1 MLKKLGAALVLLTVL
16 LATPVRAAAPE
27 EVLTGWYNL
36 LLNLVRHTATYS
48 PPVAARAFA
57 YFGIT
62 AYEATA
68 SGNPKLHSFVG
79 QLYALKSLPQRDK
92 SKKYDEAVVL
102 NAAMDA
108 AIHDFFSNTGP
119 SGQQAMSAHS
129 AKLKVEVAQGVPK
142 DVVARSEAYGKALE
156 QAILK
161 WSKLDGGAVVVNL
174 GFPPIYEVSKLP
186 GHWVPT
192 NMLQIQQHP
201 LLPLWGK
208 NHPLAMPQSTTCALE
223 ALPAYSEDPNSEFY
237 KQAKEVYDTWKGLTP
252 EQTTIA
258 RFWSDDPGLSWTP
271 PGHWV
276 GIVLNIMDEKKLDG
290 AHAVDALARV
300 GIAIND
306 GFIGCWSD
314 KYVYDSIRPITYIK
328 KHIDPKFEPILITPP
343 FPEYP
348 SGHSSQTGAAA
359 EALTAVFGD
368 KFAFDDHTHE
378 RDGLGVRHFNSFWEA
393 AREAGISR
401 MYGGIHFRAAI
412 DNGLQQGQCV
422 GQYVVKLVTFQ

>member
-1 MLKKLGAALVLLTVL
+1 MRKLVCIFSAAVLL
-16 LATPVRAAAPE
+16 LATPVRAAEPE
-27 EVLTGWYNL
+27 AVLSGWYNL

-57 YFGIT
+57 YVGIT
-62 AYEATA
+62 SYEATA
-68 SGNPKLHSFVG
+68 SGNPHLKSLVG
-79 QLYALKSLPQRDK
+79 QLHELKSLPQREK
-92 SKKYDEAVVL
+92 GKTYDEAVVL
-102 NAAMDA
+102 NAALEASMQ
-108 AIHDFFSNTGP
+108 DFFSNTGP
-119 SGQQAMSAHS
+119 SGQQALKAHS
-129 AKLKVEVAQGVPK
+129 VKLKAELSKGVAK
-142 DVVARSEAYGKALE
+142 DVFARSDAYGRALE
-156 QAILK
+156 KAILT
-161 WSKLDGGAVVVNL
+161 WSKLDGGSVVVNL
-174 GFPPIYEVSKLP
+174 GFPPIYEVSKEP

-201 LLPLWGK
+201 LLPLWGN
-208 NHPLAMPQSTTCALE
+208 NHPLAMPDSATCTLAPQPAFST
-223 ALPAYSEDPNSEFY
+223 DPSSDFY
-237 KQAKEVYDTWKGLTP
+237 KNAMEVYNTWKGLTP

-276 GIVLNIMDEKKLDG
+276 GIVLDIMQEKSLTVDK
-290 AHAVDALARV
+290 AVDALARV

-314 KYVYDSIRPITYIK
+314 KFKYDTIRPITYIK
-328 KHIDPKFEPILITPP
+328 KNIDPKFEPILITPP

-368 KFAFDDHTHE
+368 NFAFDDHTHE
-378 RDGLGVRHFNSFWEA
+378 RDGLGVRHFGSFWEA
-393 AREAGISR
+393 AEEAGISR
-401 MYGGIHFRAAI
+401 MYGGIHFRPAI
-412 DNGLQQGQCV
+412 DNGLQQGKCV